1 MSSFGFD
8 IETVFNRRG
17 SKKKRSKK
25 KNGMD
30 SMMDVSM
37 KDMGLGVDVLG
48 IGGDFGERIGTP
60 AGRANGRQGGF
71 LDIIGMQQFQI
82 APIAGREPTVAGA
95 RRAKR
100 ARGKVQPR
108 GRGTTKFDSPLTGLE
123 GLSQGVGGLGRV
135 QRTVTG
141 DVRTIRKG
149 IGRLREARKLTKE
162 RKTEEKRAKALKL
175 SIRREEERRRRPAL
189 PEDIPSRPTP
199 LSGLAR
205 QPALPDLTRRTAI

>member
-8 IETVFNRRG
+8 VDTVFNRRG

-25 KNGMD
+25 KDDMS
-30 SMMDVSM
+30 SMMDKSM
-37 KDMGLGVDVLG
+37 EDMGLDIDVLG

-60 AGRANGRQGGF
+60 AGRANGKRQGGF

-100 ARGKVQPR
+100 VRGKPR
-108 GRGTTKFDSPLTGLE
+108 GSGTTRFDSPFTGLE
-123 GLSQGVGGLGRV
+123 GLSQGIGGLGRV
-135 QRTVTG
+135 QKTVKG
-141 DVRTIRKG
+141 DVSTIRKG

-175 SIRREEERRRRPAL
+175 SIKREEERRRRPAL
-189 PEDIPSRPTP
+189 PEEIPSRPTP

-205 QPALPDLTRRTAI
+205 QPPALPDLTRRTAV